1 MGAPPET
8 LRQQAIIAERQRRLA
23 RRNWALAGAL
33 VLFVVLV
40 FLVSIVKM
48 GGS

>member
-1 MGAPPET
+1 MTEEET
-8 LRQQAIIAERQRRLA
+8 AARK

-40 FLVSIVKM
+40 FTITVLRLTANIAASA
-48 GGS
+48 G